1 LIPVV
6 SIIVPSFNK
15 EKYISETIDSVISQ
29 TYFSWEMLIIDD
41 VSTDKTIEIISS
53 YSLNDKRI
61 HLHVNPENKGANY
74 SRNFGLKQALGKYI
88 IFLDADD
95 LLSVNCIENR
105 IKHIQNSSFD
115 FCVFTMQIFRNKV
128 GDLTDLWKPD
138 SKQPLNDFLSHTL
151 PWQTMQP
158 IWKKEFLN
166 KLNGFDEDFKRMQDV
181 EIHTR
186 ALFEEHVK
194 FKQITQE
201 PDCFYRIDEDRKNF
215 GHHNFLNRWVESAIL
230 YFFKFYDKANI
241 QNKKN
246 YLMGTLFKTY
256 LQILYYY
263 KTKHI
268 SKIEYLSLKNKL
280 FNNEILKHVNF
291 KNKLCFYFS
300 GFYNLLPFK
309 IPGVNFI
316 IHKILI
322 Y

>member
-1 LIPVV
+1 MIPIV

-15 EKYISETIDSVISQ
+15 EKYISETIESVISQ
-29 TYFSWEMLIIDD
+29 TYLNWEMLIVDD
-41 VSTDKTIEIISS
+41 VSNDKTVEIISS
-53 YSLNDKRI
+53 YRLNDKRI

-95 LLSVNCIENR
+95 LLSANCIE
-105 IKHIQNSSFD
+105 NSSFD
-115 FCVFTMQIFRNKV
+115 FCVFTMQIFKNKI
-128 GDLTDLWKPD
+128 GDLNDLWKPN

-158 IWKKEFLN
+158 IWKKEFLY

-194 FKQITQE
+194 FKQITQA

-215 GHHNFLNRWVESAIL
+215 GHYNFLNRWVESAIL
-230 YFFKFYDKANI
+230 YFFKFYDKTNS

-246 YLMGTLFKTY
+246 YLMGTLFKTQQ
-256 LQILYYY
+256 QISYYY

-268 SKIEYLSLKNKL
+268 SKAEYLSLKNKL
-280 FNNEILKHVNF
+280 FNIEILKHINL
-291 KNKLCFYFS
+291 KNKICFAVS
-300 GFYNLLPFK
+300 DFYNQLPFR

-316 IHKILI
+316 INKILI